1 MTPSVSAPSPTDST
15 LLAGLAQLG
24 LSAALA
30 PRLERYLDLI
40 ARWNRVYN
48 LTAVREPAQMATR
61 HLLDSLSILP
71 YLGAGPL
78 ADLGSG
84 AGLPGIPLAVAR
96 PALAVTLVEANGK
109 KARFLRQAQ
118 RELGLDNVRVV
129 QARAEALAGDGA
141 YDCLTARAFG
151 TLAELV
157 RVGGH
162 LLRPGGRL
170 LAMKGRLP
178 EEEIAAL
185 PPGWRL
191 SRCHR
196 LAVPGLDEE
205 RHLLVVERE
214 FEATGRRTE
223 HA

>member
-1 MTPSVSAPSPTDST
+1 MTPSVSALPPSDST
-15 LLAGLAQLG
+15 LLAGLAWLG
-24 LSAALA
+24 LPAALA

-40 ARWNRVYN
+40 ARWNRAYN

-84 AGLPGIPLAVAR
+84 AGLPGIPLAIAW
-96 PALAVTLVEANGK
+96 PELAVTLVEANGK
-109 KARFLRQAQ
+109 KARFLREVQ
-118 RELGLDNVRVV
+118 RELGLGNVRVE
-129 QARAEALAGDGA
+129 QSRAEALAEDGA

-162 LLRPGGRL
+162 LLGPGGRL

-196 LAVPGLDEE
+196 LAVPGLHEE
-205 RHLLVVERE
+205 RHLLIVERD
-214 FEATGRRTE
+214 ATGRRTE
-223 HA
+223 QA